1 VPRTK
6 AFQPAEAL
14 DQAMELFWR
23 DGYAATGLDRLVRRT
38 GASRYGLYTTFGGKR
53 DLFLASLERYSQA
66 VMDPMLEPLES
77 AQASGR
83 EIRAFF
89 DRVVGLIR
97 RPGGRR
103 GCLVCNV
110 AFERGGVDAAAARR
124 VRQHFDRVRRLLARA
139 LANAHR
145 DGSVSR
151 RLAVAPC
158 ADHLLGVAAGS
169 FLLARSG
176 MPIGF
181 IGRFVDT
188 ALKGLT
194 GWNCVT

>member
-1 VPRTK
+1 MPRTK

-14 DQAMELFWR
+14 DRAMELFWR

-66 VMDPMLEPLES
+66 VMDPLLEPLES
-77 AQASGR
+77 ARASGR

-89 DRVVGLIR
+89 DRVLELIR

-103 GCLVCNV
+103 GCLVCNA
-110 AFERGGVDAAAARR
+110 AFELGSVDPAAARR
-124 VRQHFDRVRRLLARA
+124 VRRHFDRVRRLLARA
-139 LANAHR
+139 LANARR
-145 DGSVSR
+145 DGSLSPDV
-151 RLAVAPC
+151 AVAAC
-158 ADHLLGVAAGS
+158 ADHLLGVAAGA
-169 FLLARSG
+169 FLLARVG
-176 MPIGF
+176 MAIGF
-181 IGRFVDT
+181 IRRFVDT

-194 GWNCVT
+194 